1 MDSIIFTVITFFT
14 FGIAIYSFVKVFTT
28 YNKYKKID
36 NKSSLSGCEV
46 ALKILS
52 NNGLDNVYVVE
63 VKGFLEDHYD
73 INRNVIR
80 LSTHTFHEASMI
92 SLALAAKESAYAIKG
107 KNKSLLLKIKG
118 LLLPTVTIITY
129 LGYIGLLLALASTS
143 FLYIKMAI
151 SVMFFVELFH
161 LIMFKLDIDAM
172 KRGNLELKKLQL
184 VKKSELEDLTI
195 VSNAMRYLSLA
206 SLITCIISLLSK
218 LLKK

>member
-1 MDSIIFTVITFFT
+1 
-14 FGIAIYSFVKVFTT
+14 
-28 YNKYKKID
+28 
-36 NKSSLSGCEV
+36 
-46 ALKILS
+46 
-52 NNGLDNVYVVE
+52 
-63 VKGFLEDHYD
+63 
-73 INRNVIR
+73 
-80 LSTHTFHEASMI
+80 MI

-129 LGYIGLLLALASTS
+129 LGYAGLLLALASTS

-195 VSNAMRYLSLA
+195 VSNAMRFLSLA